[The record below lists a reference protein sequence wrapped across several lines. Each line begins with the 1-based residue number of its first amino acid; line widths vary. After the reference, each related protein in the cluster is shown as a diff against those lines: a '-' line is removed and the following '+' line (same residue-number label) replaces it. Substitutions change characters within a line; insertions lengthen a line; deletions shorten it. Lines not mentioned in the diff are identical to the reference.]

1 MNSMK
6 NKLENNITGALV
18 HGVELSHPYQSNK
31 DKDNRQSAQ
40 TVRFHRK
47 PEMNE
52 LDTMLKSYK
61 PGLDD
66 EERYR
71 MMEHTGFYKT
81 AYPNSAFN
89 ARL

>member
-1 MNSMK
+1 
-6 NKLENNITGALV
+6 
-18 HGVELSHPYQSNK
+18 
-31 DKDNRQSAQ
+31 
-40 TVRFHRK
+40 
-47 PEMNE
+47 MNE

-89 ARL
+89 ARLQSFSHRVKSAVPGGRKAGSSMQNSQSCASSSIQA

>member
-1 MNSMK
+1 
-6 NKLENNITGALV
+6 
-18 HGVELSHPYQSNK
+18 
-31 DKDNRQSAQ
+31 
-40 TVRFHRK
+40 
-47 PEMNE
+47 MNE